1 MNRKSGIY
9 MLLDLRFV
17 NRRLTNALFI
27 FAHFDIYYFFVD
39 ADKARIAG
47 SFLHYRGANS
57 SICVLF
63 QL

>member
-1 MNRKSGIY
+1 